1 MVRKKQ
7 PKKTPAATTK
17 GKKTLRSSNSK
28 PNAEPEPEPEPE
40 NKNLDPKISEP
51 EIPEPEIS
59 DPELPIFTAPTSPT
73 KGTSQKE
80 EVEKIVVLPLH
91 FLPI

>member
-17 GKKTLRSSNSK
+17 GKYTIRSSNSK
-28 PNAEPEPEPEPE
+28 QNTESEPELE

-51 EIPEPEIS
+51 GVPKSENS
-59 DPELPIFTAPTSPT
+59 DSELPIFTAPTSPT

-80 EVEKIVVLPLH
+80 EIEKIVVLPLH